1 MKTIIHNIA
10 VVNSGVYATSKP
22 NGEVYYI
29 QARDITEDH
38 QLDKDLKPQLVA
50 DGKLDK
56 HFLQAGDLLIAAKGR
71 DHYAIEY
78 KGYPSP
84 AVASTI
90 FIVVRL
96 KDKSKLLPSFLQWYI
111 NLPPIQKSLSGGAQG
126 SVLPV
131 ISKTDLE
138 RMEIQIPAIEK
149 QTIILK
155 IDELRQQEIQLTNQ
169 IELLKSKKIEQELF
183 NALTN

>member
-1 MKTIIHNIA
+1 LKTIIHNIA
-10 VVNSGVYATSKP
+10 VVNSGVYATSEP

-38 QLDKDLKPQLVA
+38 QLGEGLKPQLVA
-50 DGKLDK
+50 DGKIDK
-56 HFLQAGDLLIAAKGR
+56 HFLQKGDLLIAAKGR

-90 FIVVRL
+90 FIVVRI

-111 NLPPIQKSLSGGAQG
+111 NLPIIQKSLAGGAQG

-131 ISKTDLE
+131 ISKADLE
-138 RMEIQIPAIEK
+138 RLEIQIPAIEK
-149 QTIILK
+149 QTTILK
-155 IDELRQQEIQLTNQ
+155 IDELRQQEIQLTDQ
-169 IELLKSKKIEQELF
+169 IELLKSKKIEQELL